1 MFAHIKKTLNVI
13 YSVTA
18 LLIPLFDNLDD
29 SLFTKLSKFG
39 NTPTHPWEN
48 DFNFH
53 FWNIIV

>member
-29 SLFTKLSKFG
+29 SLFTKLPKFG
-39 NTPTHPWEN
+39 NTPIHRWEN
-48 DFNFH
+48 DFYFH